1 MDINKIIDI
10 IHTLKEE
17 GEGGGPT
24 NNVGDG
30 NIAGTIE
37 AGDDPPF
44 FMGRIGRFKARKK
57 KKYISGGKGSR
68 SKWLKYLKTK

>member
-1 MDINKIIDI
+1 MNINKIIDI

-44 FMGRIGRFKARKK
+44 FMGRFKPRKK

>member
-30 NIAGTIE
+30 NMAGTIE

-44 FMGRIGRFKARKK
+44 FMGRFKARKK
-57 KKYISGGKGSR
+57 KKYISGGRGSR

>member
-1 MDINKIIDI
+1 MDINKIINI

-17 GEGGGPT
+17 GEGGDMT

-30 NIAGTIE
+30 KIAGTIE

-44 FMGRIGRFKARKK
+44 FMRRFKTRKK
-57 KKYISGGKGSR
+57 KKYISGGRGSR

>member
-10 IHTLKEE
+10 IHTLKE
-17 GEGGGPT
+17 
-24 NNVGDG
+24 DG

-44 FMGRIGRFKARKK
+44 FMGRFKARKK
-57 KKYISGGKGSR
+57 KKYISGGRGSR
-68 SKWLKYLKTK
+68 SKWLKYLKNK